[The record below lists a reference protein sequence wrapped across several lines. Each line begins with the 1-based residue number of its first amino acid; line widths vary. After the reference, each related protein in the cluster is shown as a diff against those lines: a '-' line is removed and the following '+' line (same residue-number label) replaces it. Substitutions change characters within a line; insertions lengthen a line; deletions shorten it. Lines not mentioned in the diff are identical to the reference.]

1 MGEGQYTDR
10 ELKTLLTATT
20 FAIFLTP
27 FMSMMLNL
35 ALVAIGKE
43 FSVGS
48 HSLGYVNTIFL
59 LTSVIVM
66 VPLTKVADLYGMKR
80 TFVGGMLLL
89 TVSSVLAAASPTF
102 EIFLIARGAM
112 GVGAAGIS
120 VTAISMIVNYFPPG
134 KRGWAIGI
142 NTTGVYLG
150 TALGPALG
158 GFVTDLAGWRFLML
172 LIVPVTIVSLY
183 AIAHFKVDP
192 IHPDGKH
199 LDVRGSIL
207 YGLMIFLVMFGVIN
221 LPKYWA
227 LAPIGV
233 GTVFFALFIWYM
245 KRAEEPIM
253 DISIYKKKVFRRSII
268 ATFMNYSASYSVS
281 FFLALYLQNLGYL
294 SASQA
299 GLLMLLQPI
308 VQVLLTA
315 RAGSLSDKID
325 KRILPT
331 AGMGTIS
338 VAVAMILFMDVD
350 VNFVYVG
357 IVLLLLGL
365 GFALFSAPN
374 TSAAMQAVPSEDR
387 NLASGS
393 VSLMRQTGMMTSMGI
408 AMCCISVI
416 LGSADNINPSTFGD
430 FVLVMRSAFSVCLV
444 MCIIGTAVSWF
455 RGTDSSDCGQ

>member
-48 HSLGYVNTIFL
+48 HSLGYVNTIFF
-59 LTSVIVM
+59 LTSVIAM
-66 VPLTKVADLYGMKR
+66 FPLTKVAICTDKKR

-89 TVSSVLAAASPTF
+89 TYPRIAAALHIRDIPDP
-102 EIFLIARGAM
+102 RGAM
-112 GVGAAGIS
+112 GVGAAG
-120 VTAISMIVNYFPPG
+120 YRDRDRYDRELFPAG

-172 LIVPVTIVSLY
+172 LIVPVIIVSLY

-227 LAPIGV
+227 LASIGV